1 MKSRRRDRFFRRSS
15 FVFLAKEIKQRA
27 CLVFPFLWT
36 LDLLSQRFNFWPL
49 PCMGFFSCGP
59 CASPSVSVPPMSSG
73 VLPNVFTARKRQC
86 VVLVMGQGM
95 YNATAIRSR
104 ALVSR
109 IYLPPSFPP
118 WGFASSFFISFSF
131 FSLISLFLFLGFF
144 FFFFLFF
151 SFRVPW
157 NTLLNGTDRGQIRT
171 ILFFFRFAA
180 GVGDFTSQF
189 RDKRL
194 WRLRRRLRGRYERID
209 DEKYFEIDESFDHLL
224 LDLSETRKSSQK
236 KKKNYRI
243 FFLILYGFSII
254 MARRYRIKLYWRK

>member
-1 MKSRRRDRFFRRSS
+1 MTYCLRGLISGPCPAWASSLAARARLPLFRFLPCHRESCQTYSLLVSDNASS
-15 FVFLAKEIKQRA
+15 LLWDKACTMRQQSGVAPLSAGSISLLPSLREVSPPLFL
-27 CLVFPFLWT
+27 FPFLFF
-36 LDLLSQRFNFWPL
+36 LSFL
-49 PCMGFFSCGP
+49 FFS
-59 CASPSVSVPPMSSG
+59 SS
-73 VLPNVFTARKRQC
+73 A
-86 VVLVMGQGM
+86 
-95 YNATAIRSR
+95 
-104 ALVSR
+104 
-109 IYLPPSFPP
+109 
-118 WGFASSFFISFSF
+118 
-131 FSLISLFLFLGFF
+131 F

-236 KKKNYRI
+236 KKKI
-243 FFLILYGFSII
+243 IGFSFWFYT
-254 MARRYRIKLYWRK
+254 ASRLLWREDIG